1 MASYFIYDSI
11 NQYRSDN
18 TVSDG
23 TFGSGF
29 SASSTA
35 GDAVTNFGR
44 VSDQNIGTVISAV
57 AANDAIAYTLGTAAT
72 ANAIAVYFTGD
83 DGVVANGDEMT
94 VRAGN
99 AVNALTSAGKSF
111 ASNNGGWS
119 VSNVHDSG
127 NYTDVG
133 SFSIWCVEF
142 NEALTNISEILIGR
156 KLDFEVEP
164 DVNIQSSINYENEVQ
179 RSLGG
184 VEYAININ
192 EGQEVHT
199 ISFQN
204 VSSTFKTNLITMQDA
219 LKGEAKKFVWYD
231 GSSFHWVRLDKP
243 MTFTEIADGRFSTQI
258 VLRQQIQ

>member
-18 TVSDG
+18 TVSEGQMTDSG
-23 TFGSGF
+23 TPTF
-29 SASSTA
+29 SATSTITDHERA
-35 GDAVTNFGR
+35 
-44 VSDQNIGTVISAV
+44 SDQNIGTIISAV
-57 AANDAIAYTLGTAAT
+57 ADRDAIEYAVGSSVTADA
-72 ANAIAVYFTGD
+72 AAVYFTGD
-83 DGVVANGDEMT
+83 DGVSSGTIMTFFIDTDRASLPSKGTISAVSAAGWAVAD
-94 VRAGN
+94 
-99 AVNALTSAGKSF
+99 LTETTGTKF
-111 ASNNGGWS
+111 F
-119 VSNVHDSG
+119 
-127 NYTDVG
+127 T
-133 SFSIWCVEF
+133 EF
-142 NEALTNISEILIGR
+142 NGSVTNVSEILIGK
-156 KLDFEVEP
+156 KLSFEVEP
-164 DVNIQSSINYENEVQ
+164 DVNVQSSIDYENSIQ

-184 VEYAININ
+184 VEYALNVN

-219 LKGEAKKFVWYD
+219 IKGEAKKFVWYD